1 MKTPR
6 GHGQQAVD
14 TILRMVVAAPVN
26 HPARLLP
33 YIAAG
38 AVLGVA
44 MREGSALMWPR
55 PIQQWVCTLLFAV
68 LAAFALGWMLVPAR
82 PRLLAVAWGWSAGLS
97 SIAAASIVALGVPLL
112 WGLATMALVPL
123 SAAVGVLMGA
133 IAGLKRHRRHLVA
146 DEQPVPDEAAP

>member
-1 MKTPR
+1 
-6 GHGQQAVD
+6 
-14 TILRMVVAAPVN
+14 MVVAAPVN

-33 YIAAG
+33 YIAVG

-68 LAAFALGWMLVPAR
+68 FAAFPLGWMLVVAAR

-112 WGLATMALVPL
+112 WGLATLVLVPL
-123 SAAVGVLMGA
+123 SAAAGVVVGA
-133 IAGLKRHRRHLVA
+133 IAGIRRHRQHPVA

>member
-1 MKTPR
+1 
-6 GHGQQAVD
+6 
-14 TILRMVVAAPVN
+14 MVVAARVG

-44 MREGSALMWPR
+44 LREASALVWPR
-55 PIQQWVCTLLFAV
+55 PIQQWVCAVLFAV
-68 LAAFALGWMLVPAR
+68 SAAFPLGWMLVVAVR

-97 SIAAASIVALGVPLL
+97 SIAAASIVTLGVPVL
-112 WGLATMALVPL
+112 WGLALMALIPL
-123 SAAVGVLMGA
+123 SAAAGVFMGA
-133 IAGLKRHRRHLVA
+133 IVGVKRHQRRPVT